1 MDGRRHAKPANNL
14 QIYENNLTFANRLLC
29 ASTSQIKQASA
40 NLIKS
45 DEMGNQQVRMAVSLN
60 HHFQWEGLEAS

>member
-1 MDGRRHAKPANNL
+1 MTNL
-14 QIYENNLTFANRLLC
+14 NKKNRVIYFLTKIIE
-29 ASTSQIKQASA
+29 TQIKQASA